1 MFALAPLPNNSISN
15 RFLFLVTAYF
25 STHLFMRLWLT
36 NTLEI
41 DEAEQVFFSQQL
53 LWGYNQQP
61 PLYTW
66 IIIFL
71 TRLFGYHI
79 FSIIVFR
86 FILLTGIFFLVFSI
100 SRKHIKGIK
109 ILVVTCLS
117 LLLFFQL
124 SIESLRQTHTV
135 MVTFGVAYLLC
146 SLLQLVKRPSVT
158 NYILFG
164 IAIAF
169 GMLSKYNFIIPLVSL
184 LISACLDPVYRKV
197 IFNKKIAIS
206 FVVFALLISKH
217 TIWLFQNLSVT
228 SKETIEDLAASDHSS
243 FLYIILLNS
252 WALLKGILSFGGM
265 FLISILIIFKGKIS
279 FIFKKD
285 SPGFV
290 HFLGKFFLISFVLLW
305 GVLLITKATNAHER
319 WIQPLFFL
327 VPVYIFIKYDRSKTY
342 TINLN
347 RLRNI
352 LYTFSVLILI
362 YVVGSISLGPYLGFT
377 ERINRPYKAF
387 SNYLKEQKI
396 LVNNADLIIS
406 DVTDMAGNIK
416 LQFNDHPVEI
426 LNPTDC
432 QTFFTPR
439 AIYNT
444 KNLLVIGSQKNNEDL
459 INCIKK
465 KYKRSFTEKHY
476 KKEFLFKYSTSQYY
490 TFYYTSIRFY
500 NK

>member
-1 MFALAPLPNNSISN
+1 MFALAPLPKNSIYN
-15 RFLFLVTAYF
+15 RFLFLIVLYF
-25 STHLFMRLWLT
+25 SIHLLVRLLLTH
-36 NTLEI
+36 TLEI

-71 TRLFGYHI
+71 THLFGHHL
-79 FSIIVFR
+79 FSIIIFR
-86 FILLTGIFFLVFSI
+86 FILLIGIFCMVFNI
-100 SRKHIKGIK
+100 SRKYVKGIE
-109 ILVVTCLS
+109 IPVITCLS

-135 MVTFGVAYLLC
+135 MVTFGVVYLLY
-146 SLLQLVKRPSVT
+146 SLLQLVKRPGIT

-164 IAIAF
+164 TAITF
-169 GMLSKYNFIIPLVSL
+169 GMLSKYNFIIPLASL

-217 TIWLFQNLSVT
+217 AIWLSQNLSAT
-228 SKETIEDLAASDHSS
+228 SKETIEDLAASNHSS
-243 FLYIILLNS
+243 FLYIILLNT
-252 WALLKGILSFGGM
+252 WALLKGILSFGGI
-265 FLISILIIFKGKIS
+265 FLVSVLIIFKGKIS

-285 SPGFV
+285 RSGFI
-290 HFLGKFFLISFVLLW
+290 HFLGKFFLISFILLW
-305 GVLLITKATNAHER
+305 VILLLTKATNAHER

-327 VPVYIFIKYDRSKTY
+327 VPVYIFIKYDRSKTR
-342 TINLN
+342 IIKLN

-352 LYTFSVLILI
+352 LYTVSVLILM
-362 YVVGSISLGPYLGFT
+362 YVIISISLGPYLGFT
-377 ERINRPYKAF
+377 ERINRPYKTF

-396 LVNNADLIIS
+396 LVNDTNLIIS
-406 DVTDMAGNIK
+406 DATDIAGNIK

-432 QTFFTPR
+432 QTFFTPQ

-444 KNLLVIGSQKNNEDL
+444 KNLLLIGSQKNNEDL

-465 KYKRSFTEKHY
+465 NYKRSFTKKHY

-490 TFYYTSIRFY
+490 TFYYTSIQFY